1 MKKQEQMSS
10 VFKVGFDIH
19 NYKDIIPDVHEYRKI
34 DEVINMEI
42 VDIDDH
48 IWRIDEPKV
57 ITQEYIQQEVRR
69 VLRSGCWFFCKGHP
83 IWLPPNY
90 YFFLRY
96 FNVGGKRPD
105 FRINRLMSVYE
116 QLRVRNNP
124 RGLGTLTVKS
134 RQIGE
139 TSFEMSNLL
148 WESIIMDFGM
158 LGCQS
163 KTLKTAKESCWRT
176 LIAGWYGIPKW
187 IKPYLFPDFKSKDQL
202 ASTMKFFREAPDTD
216 SDGNSDKVDIGKD
229 VLITYAAGSHNAF
242 DSINNCRSLK
252 LDEWLKWEEASP
264 YATFLNYRKFMAVG
278 TVRKGLF
285 SIFSSPADMETR
297 YIKETYDFWI
307 GSDPAKL
314 NPEGTTDTGI
324 FRIHTSPLS
333 GIEGFY
339 DKFGDA
345 DANEIY
351 DHIMTER
358 KRVPK
363 EYRMAEVRAYP
374 LSEEEIFGSFDN
386 GKHSW
391 SNQKGIIERKTFVIN
406 HRFKDEETKEPA
418 KLYGNL
424 IWRDGAID
432 TDVDFRIADR
442 DSFDLEEARFCITD
456 LHLNKETLRY
466 NSDRKPL
473 PPILKQSCLGIDPI
487 NARHAIQGTKGFS
500 NAAMLNWV
508 FADIMRVGRKKYPSL
523 IYCCRP
529 SHAEIFYEDS
539 IKAAVFTRSMVEV
552 ENINSKVIDYFEDR
566 GYFDWLLAKRGQPK
580 NSKIKGDAP
589 SGRGGFLEEMILL
602 IDSAT
607 NTPLNETDPYH
618 LDNFWFWELLEDL
631 VKFNPL
637 NTQENDLTMAFGLA
651 LIGSIKILG
660 DTSKKPSRINDAV
673 LDFLLN

>member
-1 MKKQEQMSS
+1 MASDL
-10 VFKVGFDIH
+10 FKVGFDIH
-19 NYKDIIPDVHEYRKI
+19 DYQDILPSVHEYRANG
-34 DEVINMEI
+34 DEVLNLSEQDLDKC
-42 VDIDDH
+42 V
-48 IWRIDEPKV
+48 WSIDEPKI
-57 ITQEYIQQEVRR
+57 ITQDYIQQEVRR
-69 VLRSGCWFFCKGHP
+69 VVVTGAWIILKGMP

-96 FNVGGKRPD
+96 FNVGGMRPD
-105 FRINRLMSVYE
+105 FRINRLMAVYE

-124 RGLGTLTVKS
+124 RGLGTLVVKS

-176 LIAGWYGIPKW
+176 LVTGWYGIPKW

-202 ASTMKFFREAPDTD
+202 ASTMKFFRE
-216 SDGNSDKVDIGKD
+216 SDDDKSGSDKVDIGKD

-242 DSINNCRSLK
+242 DSINNCRSMK

-285 SIFSSPADMETR
+285 SIFSSPQDVETR
-297 YIKETYDFWI
+297 YLKETYDFWI
-307 GSDPAKL
+307 GSNPANL
-314 NPEGTTDTGI
+314 NAEGTTETGI
-324 FRIHTSPLS
+324 FRIHTSPLT

-339 DKFGDA
+339 DKWGDA

-351 DHIMTER
+351 DHIMLER

-363 EYRMAEVRAYP
+363 EYRMGEIRAYP
-374 LSEEEIFGSFDN
+374 LNEEEIFGSFDT
-386 GKHSW
+386 GGHAW
-391 SNQKGIIERKTFVIN
+391 SNQKGIIERKTYIIN

-424 IWRDGAID
+424 VWRDGAID
-432 TDVDFRIADR
+432 TEVDFRAADR
-442 DSFDLEEARFCITD
+442 DSFDLLDARFCISDINST
-456 LHLNKETLRY
+456 KEPLRF
-466 NSDRKPL
+466 NADRKPM
-473 PPILKQSCLGIDPI
+473 PPIIRASCLGIDPI
-487 NARHAIQGTKGFS
+487 NARHAIQGVKGFS
-500 NAAMLNWV
+500 NAAMVNWI
-508 FADIMRVGRKKYPSL
+508 FADLLQKGKKKYPSL

-529 SHAEIFYEDS
+529 THAEIFYEDA
-539 IKAAVFTRSMVEV
+539 IKAAVFTRSMVQV
-552 ENINSKVIDYFEDR
+552 ENINSKIIDYFEDR
-566 GYFDWLLAKRGQPK
+566 GYFDWMLAKRGQPK

-607 NTPLNETDPYH
+607 NTPLNAGDPYS

-631 VKFNPL
+631 GKFNPT
-637 NTQENDLTMAFGLA
+637 NTQESDLTMAMGLA
-651 LIGSIKILG
+651 LIGAIKMLG
-660 DTSKKPSRINDAV
+660 ITGKRPSKMNDAV
-673 LDFLLN
+673 LNFLLN